1 MTRKQIESLYTVID
15 GIITN
20 PGKFEGEAVYVPYF
34 WALTLD
40 GAYDG
45 ELHHLD
51 GGPAVVFDVTDE
63 DRAEFPELANVRKVY
78 ILETDSGFVVSHV
91 E

>member
-1 MTRKQIESLYTVID
+1 MTRKEIESQYTVRA

-34 WALTLD
+34 WALTLE
-40 GAYDG
+40 GAYDD
-45 ELHHLD
+45 ELNHLD
-51 GGPAVVFDVTDE
+51 AGPVAVFDVTDE
-63 DRAEFPELANVRKVY
+63 DRAEFPELAKARKVY
-78 ILETDSGFVVSHV
+78 VHQTDSGFVVSDI